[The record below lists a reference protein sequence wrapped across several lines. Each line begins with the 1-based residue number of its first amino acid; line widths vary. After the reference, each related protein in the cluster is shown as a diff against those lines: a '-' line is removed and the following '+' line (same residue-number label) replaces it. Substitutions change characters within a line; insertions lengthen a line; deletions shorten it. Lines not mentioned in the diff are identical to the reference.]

1 MTKIISKKWLPATL
15 LVLAAMAVM
24 IRLGIWQLDRL
35 ESRRAF
41 NARVEAQ
48 VSQPELDLQG
58 VALDQPLTEME
69 YRAAFVTGEYDF
81 SKQIA
86 LRNQYYNNQWGVHL
100 VAPLQIAGSD
110 RAVLVDRGWIPAAD
124 YESGDWSQYDEPG
137 VVTVQGVIRA
147 SRSKADYGSQTDPT
161 PVPGGPALQA
171 WNFVNIP
178 AISQQTALSLLP
190 VYLQQSPAD
199 GPLSIPV
206 RTALEQDLT
215 EGPHMG
221 YALQWFAFAA
231 ILGIGYLVY
240 LRRQESRKAAQLEEK
255 QSSLDR
261 ENG

>member
-1 MTKIISKKWLPATL
+1 M
-15 LVLAAMAVM
+15 
-24 IRLGIWQLDRL
+24 
-35 ESRRAF
+35 
-41 NARVEAQ
+41 
-48 VSQPELDLQG
+48 SQPELDLQG

-69 YRAAFVTGEYDF
+69 YRPASVTGEYDF
-81 SKQIA
+81 SQQIA

-100 VAPLQIAGSD
+100 VTPLLIAGSD

-147 SRSKADYGSQTDPT
+147 SRSKADYGSQADPT
-161 PVPGGPALQA
+161 PVAGGAQLQA

-178 AISQQTALSLLP
+178 AISQQTKLALLP
-190 VYLQQSPAD
+190 VYLQQSPAA

-206 RTALEQDLT
+206 RVAPELELT

-240 LRRQESRKAAQLEEK
+240 LRRHDSHSAVQPEEK

>member
-1 MTKIISKKWLPATL
+1 MGKIFSKKWLLATL

-35 ESRRAF
+35 ETRRAF
-41 NARVEAQ
+41 NAAVLGQ
-48 VSQPELDLQG
+48 QSQPELTLAG
-58 VALDQPLTEME
+58 AALDEPLADME
-69 YRAAFVTGEYDF
+69 YRTASVRGEYDHAN
-81 SKQIA
+81 QIA

-100 VAPLQIAGSD
+100 VTPLKISGSD

-124 YESGDWSQYDEPG
+124 YESGNWSQYDEVG

-147 SRSKADYGSQTDPT
+147 SRSRADYGSQSDPT
-161 PVPGGPALQA
+161 PVPGGPLLQA
-171 WNFVNIP
+171 WNFINIP
-178 AISQQTALSLLP
+178 AISQQMTLALLP

-199 GPLSIPV
+199 GPVSIPV
-206 RTALEQDLT
+206 RTALELDLT

-231 ILGIGYLVY
+231 ILGVGYLVY
-240 LRRQESRKAAQLEEK
+240 LRRQDSRKAAQPEEK

>member
-1 MTKIISKKWLPATL
+1 MSKIFSKKWLPATL

-58 VALDQPLTEME
+58 EALEQPLTEME
-69 YRAAFVTGEYDF
+69 YRSASVTGEYDF
-81 SKQIA
+81 SQQIA

-100 VAPLQIAGSD
+100 VTPLLIAGSD

-137 VVTVQGVIRA
+137 MVTVQGVIRA
-147 SRSKADYGSQTDPT
+147 SRSQADYGSQTDPT
-161 PVPGGPALQA
+161 PVPGGAQLQA

-178 AISQQTALSLLP
+178 AISQQTSLALLP
-190 VYLQQSPAD
+190 VYLQQSPTA
-199 GPLSIPV
+199 GPIRIPV
-206 RTALEQDLT
+206 RTAPELDLT

-221 YALQWFAFAA
+221 YALQWFTFAA

-240 LRRQESRKAAQLEEK
+240 LRRHDSRKAVQPEEM